1 MFNFKATGIIDAA
14 FTEDDI
20 KHFVVMHGK
29 SESVHAPFPVLK
41 GPMVDLLF
49 ISRDNDNDVSV
60 RVLNLFN
67 DIPENDWPRVLRTLN
82 KLNSDMRFVKFCLD
96 DAGDISIEYDFPVK
110 IDDDSIGPVA
120 CEMFY
125 RIANIVNK
133 KYKVLVDAVYFT
145 PDRGEGQS
153 FEDLVKGLMEDEDG
167 DWLAPD
173 ADADEDGSAEADAAD
188 ASDAVEDDDTL
199 EG

>member
-1 MFNFKATGIIDAA
+1 MFNFKATDIIDAA

-49 ISRDNDNDVSV
+49 ISRDDDNDVSV
-60 RVLNLFN
+60 RILNLFN
-67 DIPENDWPRVLRTLN
+67 DIPEKDWPRVLCTLN

-96 DAGDISIEYDFPVK
+96 DSGDISVEYDFPVK
-110 IDDDSIGPVA
+110 TGDESIGPMA

-125 RIANIVNK
+125 RIATIINK
-133 KYKVLVDAVYFT
+133 KYKMLVDAVYST
-145 PDRGEGQS
+145 QDKDEGQS
-153 FEDLVKGLMEDEDG
+153 FEDLVKGLMEDEDS
-167 DWLAPD
+167 DWLTPDTNEDGLVEADD
-173 ADADEDGSAEADAAD
+173 ADSSDAAD
-188 ASDAVEDDDTL
+188 TDEGQED
-199 EG
+199 

>member
-49 ISRDNDNDVSV
+49 ISRDDDNDVSV
-60 RVLNLFN
+60 RILNLFN
-67 DIPENDWPRVLRTLN
+67 DIPEKDWPRVLCTLN

-96 DAGDISIEYDFPVK
+96 DSGDISVEYDFPVK
-110 IDDDSIGPVA
+110 TGDESIGPMA

-125 RIANIVNK
+125 RIANIINK
-133 KYKVLVDAVYFT
+133 KYKILVDAVYST
-145 PDRGEGQS
+145 SEKDEGQS
-153 FEDLVKGLMEDEDG
+153 FEDLVKGLMEDEDS

-173 ADADEDGSAEADAAD
+173 ANEDGPEDVDAAD
-188 ASDAVEDDDTL
+188 GSNGEDADNSQED
-199 EG
+199 